1 VARNGRI
8 SRDEAFLRDV
18 NDRIEEVSQAF
29 SKGDE
34 DPGAAKAEFLC
45 ECGNAQ
51 CRESL
56 HMSVREYES
65 IRRDRALLIVFP
77 EHEDERVD
85 EVVAR
90 FERYVVVRKHG
101 EEAAVAEPTHPH
113 GS

>member
-1 VARNGRI
+1 VGRNGRI

-34 DPGAAKAEFLC
+34 DPGAAAAEFLC
-45 ECGNAQ
+45 ECGDGQ

-56 HMSVREYES
+56 RMTVSEYES

-77 EHEDERVD
+77 KHEDEDVD

-90 FERYVVVRKHG
+90 FEHYVVIRKHI
-101 EEAAVAEPTHPH
+101 EEAAVAEGTQPH
-113 GS
+113 RP